1 MKKEE
6 AQWLFGVLRNVR
18 FFASFSIADIDS
30 LLDLFIKYS
39 FRSGKKII
47 REGEKGEA
55 FYLIFRGTVDVRKK
69 TFLMFSKRITQLG
82 DGNFFGEMSLLSDDP
97 TTATVK
103 ARGPV
108 EVFALPRRVF
118 LGVIEGN
125 AELQEKIKDI
135 AEARKLD
142 TQLSSQ
148 GT

>member
-1 MKKEE
+1 
-6 AQWLFGVLRNVR
+6 
-18 FFASFSIADIDS
+18 
-30 LLDLFIKYS
+30 
-39 FRSGKKII
+39 
-47 REGEKGEA
+47 
-55 FYLIFRGTVDVRKK
+55 
-69 TFLMFSKRITQLG
+69 
-82 DGNFFGEMSLLSDDP
+82 
-97 TTATVK
+97 
-103 ARGPV
+103 V